1 MTKLLP
7 AVQFVIAGQTNPAD
21 AEGNELA
28 ERIKR
33 NLEEKQLQPRILFL
47 TTYNLTLAQKLV
59 SGADIWLN
67 TPIPGLEASGT
78 SGMKSALNG
87 ALQFTTND
95 GWAQEVNWDSFGW
108 ILPEE
113 NIGTRLYAI
122 LEQQIIPIYY
132 KINQDGLPEEWL
144 TKMRQTISLVEQN
157 FTTARLLENY
167 RKKLYLI

>member
-1 MTKLLP
+1 MNWP
-7 AVQFVIAGQTNPAD
+7 SAS
-21 AEGNELA
+21 NE
-28 ERIKR
+28 ISKK
-33 NLEEKQLQPRILFL
+33 NSP
-47 TTYNLTLAQKLV
+47 
-59 SGADIWLN
+59 S
-67 TPIPGLEASGT
+67 PGLEASGT

-167 RKKLYLI
+167 RKKLCLI